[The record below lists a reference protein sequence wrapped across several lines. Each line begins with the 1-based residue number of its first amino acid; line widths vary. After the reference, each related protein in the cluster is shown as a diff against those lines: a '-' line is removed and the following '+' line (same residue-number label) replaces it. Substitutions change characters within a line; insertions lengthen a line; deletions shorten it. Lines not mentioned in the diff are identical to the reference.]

1 MTDTPQSSDMAFW
14 RIVVYG
20 LPALPAAFLYV
31 PLTTLLPAFYA
42 QELGISLAAVGGFMF
57 ISRIFDIVIDPM
69 LGHWSD
75 QTKSPWGRRK
85 PFLILATPIT
95 MLGAWLV
102 FMPPE
107 GATGLHLLLA
117 TAVIYFGASMMGLA
131 YSAWGAEI
139 VEHYHGRSKVAGV
152 REVANVLGIVIAAA
166 IPAITGLYG
175 HNGVDRFTMSIMGVA
190 MMVITPI
197 TVLAA
202 VALVPEKPA
211 PVQAQMPWWPAMTS
225 LMANKPFRLL
235 CIVFFIINFGASIT
249 NTTLVFYISHYLKQP
264 EVIGPVLLASFTF
277 VMLGVPFWVWVS
289 RHIGKHKAAG
299 ISLFIAISLNGI
311 LAMQIAPGQ
320 GWLFVAL
327 MCLLGITSS
336 AFLTMPIGIVGDII
350 DYDTLKTGQSRGGL
364 FFGIWA
370 LFQYMSPALA
380 IGLTLPAL
388 EYFGFTA
395 TGENSPAAL
404 QALKYMFILAPL
416 PFFLG
421 GALMFFLFPID
432 ARRHGIIRRRID
444 ARKRREAVGEP
455 TLAPSQITPKATPSP
470 EGT

>member
-1 MTDTPQSSDMAFW
+1 MSDKFPDMPLW
-14 RIVVYG
+14 RIAIYG

-42 QELGISLAAVGGFMF
+42 QELGVSLAAVGGFMF
-57 ISRIFDIVIDPM
+57 VSRIFDIVIDPA
-69 LGHWSD
+69 LGRWSD
-75 QTKSPWGRRK
+75 QTRSKWGRRK
-85 PFLILATPIT
+85 PFMVLATPIT

-107 GATGLHLLLA
+107 GATGFHLLLA

-152 REVANVLGIVIAAA
+152 REIANVLGIVIAAS
-166 IPAITGLYG
+166 IPAITGLFG
-175 HNGVDRFTMSIMGVA
+175 HNGVDRFTMSIMGAV

-202 VALVPEKPA
+202 IKWVPERPA
-211 PVQAQMPWWPAMTS
+211 PIQPPMSWWNAMTS
-225 LMANKPFRLL
+225 LMSNKPFRLL
-235 CIVFFIINFGASIT
+235 CIVFFVINFGASIT
-249 NTTLVFYISHYLKQP
+249 NTTLVFYVSHYLGQP
-264 EVIGPVLLASFTF
+264 EVIGPVLLASFLF
-277 VMLGVPFWVWVS
+277 VMLGVPFWVFVS
-289 RHIGKHKAAG
+289 RHIGKHRAAG
-299 ISLFIAISLNGI
+299 ISLFIAISLNAV

-336 AFLTMPIGIVGDII
+336 AFLTLPIGIVGDII

-388 EYFGFTA
+388 EYFGFSA
-395 TGENSPAAL
+395 TGGNSPAAL
-404 QALKYMFILAPL
+404 QALKYTFILAPL

-444 ARKRREAVGEP
+444 QRRRRDGAAAQAFATGPSLPRAAP
-455 TLAPSQITPKATPSP
+455 TA

>member
-1 MTDTPQSSDMAFW
+1 MSQQNQSSDMALW
-14 RIVVYG
+14 RIAIYG

-42 QELGISLAAVGGFMF
+42 QELGVSLAAVGGFMF
-57 ISRIFDIVIDPM
+57 VSRIFDIVIDPI
-69 LGHWSD
+69 LGRWSD

-85 PFLILATPIT
+85 PFMVLATPIT
-95 MLGAWLV
+95 MIGAWLV

-107 GATGLHLLLA
+107 GATGTHLLLA

-152 REVANVLGIVIAAA
+152 REIANVLGIVIAASV
-166 IPAITGLYG
+166 PAITGLYG
-175 HNGVDRFTMSIMGVA
+175 HNGVDRFTMSIMGI
-190 MMVITPI
+190 MMMIITPL

-202 VALVPEKPA
+202 IKWVPEKPA
-211 PVQAQMPWWPAMTS
+211 PIQPPMSWWNAMVS
-225 LMANKPFRLL
+225 LMGNKPFRLL

-249 NTTLVFYISHYLKQP
+249 NTTLVFYISHYLGQP

-277 VMLGVPFWVWVS
+277 VMLGVPFWVWMS
-289 RHIGKHKAAG
+289 RRIGKHRAAG
-299 ISLFIAISLNGI
+299 ISLFIAITLNGL
-311 LAMQIAPGQ
+311 LAIQIAPGQ

-336 AFLTMPIGIVGDII
+336 AFLTLPLGIVGDII

-395 TGENSPAAL
+395 TGENTPQAL
-404 QALKYMFILAPL
+404 QALKYIFILAPL

-444 ARKRREAVGEP
+444 ARQRRNAALEHK
-455 TLAPSQITPKATPSP
+455 LAHGSILPQAIASP

>member
-1 MTDTPQSSDMAFW
+1 MTDQARPSDLPLW
-14 RIVVYG
+14 RLVIYG

-42 QELGISLAAVGGFMF
+42 QELGVSLSAVGGFMF
-57 ISRIFDIVIDPM
+57 ASRIFDIVIDPM
-69 LGHWSD
+69 LGRWSD
-75 QTKSPWGRRK
+75 QTKSRWGRRK
-85 PFLILATPIT
+85 PFMVLATPIT
-95 MLGAWLV
+95 MAGAWLV

-107 GATGLHLLLA
+107 GATGFHLLLA

-139 VEHYHGRSKVAGV
+139 VDHYHGRSKVAGV
-152 REVANVLGIVIAAA
+152 REIANVLGIVIAACV
-166 IPAITGLYG
+166 PAITGLYG
-175 HNGVDRFTMSIMGVA
+175 HNGVDRFTMSIMGGL
-190 MMVITPI
+190 MMIITPL

-202 VALVPEKPA
+202 IKWVPEKPA
-211 PVQAQMPWWPAMTS
+211 PVQPPMSWWTAMTS

-249 NTTLVFYISHYLKQP
+249 NTTLVFYISHYLGQP

-289 RHIGKHKAAG
+289 RHIGKHRAAG
-299 ISLFIAISLNGI
+299 ISLFIAISLNGL

-327 MCLLGITSS
+327 MCLLGISSS
-336 AFLTMPIGIVGDII
+336 AFLTLPIGIVGDII

-370 LFQYMSPALA
+370 VFQYMSPALA
-380 IGLTLPAL
+380 IGLALPAL
-388 EYFGFTA
+388 EYFGFSANGDNT
-395 TGENSPAAL
+395 PAAL

-432 ARRHGIIRRRID
+432 ARRHDIIRRRID
-444 ARKRREAVGEP
+444 ARRRRNAAVEHK
-455 TLAPSQITPKATPSP
+455 LAPGQILPQATPSA

>member
-1 MTDTPQSSDMAFW
+1 MTEQARPSDMALW
-14 RIVVYG
+14 RIVIYG

-42 QELGISLAAVGGFMF
+42 QELGVSLAAVGGFMF
-57 ISRIFDIVIDPM
+57 ASRIFDIVIDPV
-69 LGHWSD
+69 LGRWSD
-75 QTKSPWGRRK
+75 QTKSRWGRRK
-85 PFLILATPIT
+85 PFMVLATPIT
-95 MLGAWLV
+95 MFGAWLV

-152 REVANVLGIVIAAA
+152 REVANVLGIVIAAS

-175 HNGVDRFTMSIMGVA
+175 HNGVDRFTMSIMGA
-190 MMVITPI
+190 MMMIITPL

-202 VALVPEKPA
+202 IKWVPEKPA
-211 PVQAQMPWWPAMTS
+211 PVQPPMSWWKAMTS
-225 LMANKPFRLL
+225 LMGNKPFRLL

-249 NTTLVFYISHYLKQP
+249 NTTLVFYISHYLGQP

-289 RHIGKHKAAG
+289 RHIGKHRAAG
-299 ISLFIAISLNGI
+299 VSLFIAISLNGL

-364 FFGIWA
+364 FFGIWS

-388 EYFGFTA
+388 EYFGFSANGDNT
-395 TGENSPAAL
+395 PAAL
-404 QALKYMFILAPL
+404 QALKYTFILAPL

-432 ARRHGIIRRRID
+432 ARRHAIIRRRIE
-444 ARKRREAVGEP
+444 ARQRRNPAVEHQSVQP
-455 TLAPSQITPKATPSP
+455 QIVPQAIPSA

>member
-1 MTDTPQSSDMAFW
+1 MTDPTQTSDMAFW
-14 RIVVYG
+14 RLAIYG

-42 QELGISLAAVGGFMF
+42 QELGVSLAAVGGFMF
-57 ISRIFDIVIDPM
+57 VSRIFDIVIDPV
-69 LGHWSD
+69 LGRWSD

-85 PFLILATPIT
+85 PFMVLATPIL

-102 FMPPE
+102 FLPPE
-107 GATGLHLLLA
+107 GATGMHLLLA
-117 TAVIYFGASMMGLA
+117 TAVIYFGASMKGLA

-152 REVANVLGIVIAAA
+152 REVANVLGIVIAAS
-166 IPAITGLYG
+166 IPAITGIYG
-175 HNGVDRFTMSIMGVA
+175 YNGFDRFTMGVMGGV
-190 MMVITPI
+190 MMVITPL
-197 TVLAA
+197 TVLLAIKF
-202 VALVPEKPA
+202 VPERPA
-211 PVQAQMPWWPAMTS
+211 PVQMPMSWWAAMTS
-225 LMANKPFRLL
+225 LMRNKPFRLL

-249 NTTLVFYISHYLKQP
+249 NTTLVFYISHYLGQP

-277 VMLGVPFWVWVS
+277 VMLGVPLWVFIS

-299 ISLFIAISLNGI
+299 ISLFLAISLNGL
-311 LAMQIAPGQ
+311 LAMQIGPGQ

-336 AFLTMPIGIVGDII
+336 AFLTLPLGIVGDII
-350 DYDTLKTGQSRGGL
+350 DYDTLKTRQSRGGL

-380 IGLTLPAL
+380 IGITLPAL
-388 EYFGFTA
+388 EYLGFSA
-395 TGENSPAAL
+395 TGGNTPEAL
-404 QALKYMFILAPL
+404 QALKYVFILAPL

-432 ARRHGIIRRRID
+432 ARRHAIIRRRID
-444 ARKRREAVGEP
+444 ARRRREATLEH
-455 TLAPSQITPKATPSP
+455 TLAPGQVLPQATPSA

>member
-1 MTDTPQSSDMAFW
+1 MTDKAPDMPFW
-14 RIVVYG
+14 RIAIYG

-42 QELGISLAAVGGFMF
+42 QELGVSLAAVGGFMF
-57 ISRIFDIVIDPM
+57 VSRIFDIVIDPV
-69 LGHWSD
+69 LGRWSD
-75 QTKSPWGRRK
+75 QTRSRWGRRK
-85 PFLILATPIT
+85 PFMVLATPIT
-95 MLGAWLV
+95 MFGAWLV

-107 GATGLHLLLA
+107 GATGVHLLIA

-139 VEHYHGRSKVAGV
+139 VEHYHGRTKVAGV
-152 REVANVLGIVIAAA
+152 REVANVLGIVIAACV
-166 IPAITGLYG
+166 PAITGLYG
-175 HNGVDRFTMSIMGVA
+175 HNGVDRFTMSIMGA
-190 MMVITPI
+190 LMMVITPL

-202 VALVPEKPA
+202 IKWVPERPA
-211 PVQAQMPWWPAMTS
+211 PVQPPISWWKAMTS
-225 LMANKPFRLL
+225 LLANKPFRLL

-249 NTTLVFYISHYLKQP
+249 NTTLVFYISHYLGQP
-264 EVIGPVLLASFTF
+264 EVIGPVLLASFFF
-277 VMLGVPFWVWVS
+277 VMLGVPFWVFVS
-289 RHIGKHKAAG
+289 RHIGKHRAAG

-388 EYFGFTA
+388 EYFGFSA
-395 TGENSPAAL
+395 TGGNTPAAL
-404 QALKYMFILAPL
+404 QALKYIFILAPL

-444 ARKRREAVGEP
+444 ARQRRKAIVEHK
-455 TLAPSQITPKATPSP
+455 LASEGIAPQATPSA
-470 EGT
+470 EGI

>member
-1 MTDTPQSSDMAFW
+1 MTKPAQSSDMAMW
-14 RIVVYG
+14 RIVIYG
-20 LPALPAAFLYV
+20 LPALPASFLFV

-42 QELGISLAAVGGFMF
+42 QELGVSLAAVGGFMF
-57 ISRIFDIVIDPM
+57 ASRIFDIVIDPV
-69 LGHWSD
+69 LGRWSD
-75 QTKSPWGRRK
+75 LTKSPWGRRK
-85 PFLILATPIT
+85 PFMVLATPI
-95 MLGAWLV
+95 MMVGAWLV

-117 TAVIYFGASMMGLA
+117 TAVMYFGASMMGLA

-152 REVANVLGIVIAAA
+152 REIANVLGIVIAAS
-166 IPAITGLYG
+166 IPAITGIYG
-175 HNGVDRFTMSIMGVA
+175 HNGVDRFTMSIMGAV
-190 MMVITPI
+190 MMIITPI

-202 VALVPEKPA
+202 IKFVPERPA
-211 PVQAQMPWWPAMTS
+211 PVQPPVSWWKAMTS
-225 LMANKPFRLL
+225 LLANKPFRLL

-249 NTTLVFYISHYLKQP
+249 NTTLVFYVSHYLGQP

-277 VMLGVPFWVWVS
+277 VMLGVPFWVWIS
-289 RHIGKHKAAG
+289 RYIGKHRAAG
-299 ISLFIAISLNGI
+299 ISLFIAISLNGV

-388 EYFGFTA
+388 EYLGFDASGGNT
-395 TGENSPAAL
+395 PQAL

-444 ARKRREAVGEP
+444 ARQRRAASVEE
-455 TLAPSQITPKATPSP
+455 SITPGQILPRSTPSP

>member
-1 MTDTPQSSDMAFW
+1 MSDKFPDMPLW
-14 RIVVYG
+14 RIAIYG

-42 QELGISLAAVGGFMF
+42 QELGVSLAAVGGFMF
-57 ISRIFDIVIDPM
+57 VSRIFDIVIDPA
-69 LGHWSD
+69 LGRWSD
-75 QTKSPWGRRK
+75 QTRSKWGRRK
-85 PFLILATPIT
+85 PFMVLATPIT

-107 GATGLHLLLA
+107 GATGFHLLLA

-152 REVANVLGIVIAAA
+152 REIANVLGIVIAAS
-166 IPAITGLYG
+166 IPAITGLFG
-175 HNGVDRFTMSIMGVA
+175 HNGVDRFTMSIMGAV

-202 VALVPEKPA
+202 IKWVPERPA
-211 PVQAQMPWWPAMTS
+211 PIQPPMSWWNAMTS
-225 LMANKPFRLL
+225 LMSNKPFRLL
-235 CIVFFIINFGASIT
+235 CIVFFVINFGASIT
-249 NTTLVFYISHYLKQP
+249 NTTLVFYVSHYLGQP
-264 EVIGPVLLASFTF
+264 EVIGPVLLASFLF
-277 VMLGVPFWVWVS
+277 VMLGVPFWVFVS
-289 RHIGKHKAAG
+289 RHIGKHRAAG
-299 ISLFIAISLNGI
+299 ISLFIAISLNAV

-320 GWLFVAL
+320 GWQFVAL

-336 AFLTMPIGIVGDII
+336 AFLTLPIGIVGDII

-388 EYFGFTA
+388 EYFGFSA
-395 TGENSPAAL
+395 TGGNSPAAL
-404 QALKYMFILAPL
+404 QALKYTFILAPL

-444 ARKRREAVGEP
+444 QRRRRDGAAAQAFATGPSLPRAAP
-455 TLAPSQITPKATPSP
+455 TA